1 MKSKLGLK
9 INLTLVILILSIPV
23 FAKWSTKHHNSFVF
37 NDTFLLKFNPV
48 LQIGNGCSGYLFP
61 GTNVVWTLNK
71 CLCIEREK
79 RELMNIITSSK
90 LNYQS
95 LEFHNDEATEVRD
108 TFKRPKIL
116 FQYNDWALLKVD
128 LPLSTSD
135 SSHIY
140 MHKISSLTDTFMIGY
155 PEITEYTSDAV
166 KNYVDWILMPLWQY
180 QLDTFQNRYKHQKDI
195 STSDIKNESVTYM
208 QELIENNKDYLI
220 DFRKSE
226 IPYLKAYTT
235 NKAIEF
241 CIKRWTDHKLIRN
254 RMATLSNFEDSP
266 SKRDKLDGW
275 LRSENKQK
283 EMEGLASSL
292 FITFS
297 LLPIEL
303 LPTKAIEIVLSF
315 QKDFGQAATFLLAHP
330 NVLNEIN
337 LAVRNIKFLTFK
349 SPKDMPKWNHHDT
362 ILNGNGNFKII
373 RKLISN
379 NLTEKGYWKVPG
391 LEGAPIFS
399 NGFLLGIHN
408 KIPFYYSREF
418 ACEKKINYIS
428 IKELH
433 VLEDNDNFIEIWKK
447 ISGLIEK

>member
-1 MKSKLGLK
+1 
-9 INLTLVILILSIPV
+9 
-23 FAKWSTKHHNSFVF
+23 
-37 NDTFLLKFNPV
+37 
-48 LQIGNGCSGYLFP
+48 
-61 GTNVVWTLNK
+61 
-71 CLCIEREK
+71 
-79 RELMNIITSSK
+79 
-90 LNYQS
+90 
-95 LEFHNDEATEVRD
+95 
-108 TFKRPKIL
+108 
-116 FQYNDWALLKVD
+116 
-128 LPLSTSD
+128 
-135 SSHIY
+135 
-140 MHKISSLTDTFMIGY
+140 
-155 PEITEYTSDAV
+155 
-166 KNYVDWILMPLWQY
+166 
-180 QLDTFQNRYKHQKDI
+180 
-195 STSDIKNESVTYM
+195 
-208 QELIENNKDYLI
+208 
-220 DFRKSE
+220 
-226 IPYLKAYTT
+226 
-235 NKAIEF
+235 
-241 CIKRWTDHKLIRN
+241 
-254 RMATLSNFEDSP
+254 MATLSNFEDSP

-297 LLPIEL
+297 LLPIDL